1 VNFHSTFQLTTGL
14 ANSIVAHC
22 FDQYDVADA
31 PDGMYG
37 VSFDDGPTP
46 ESPALYD
53 LLTANNQTA
62 THFLIGTTILQ
73 NLDVFQQVVASG
85 GHLAVHT

>member
-1 VNFHSTFQLTTGL
+1 
-14 ANSIVAHC
+14 
-22 FDQYDVADA
+22 
-31 PDGMYG
+31 MYG